1 MSYIVDTLRR
11 ERLIDELIEAYVGW
25 REACVRVR
33 DAYRLWAGDTGPDSG
48 LAFGLYRAALDEE
61 QHAAEIYARFVR
73 RAEKLPSSTD
83 PPARPAEHASQDSVT
98 AHRSNRRWPR
108 TKEQHDSHP
117 PASAAGPT
125 P

>member
-1 MSYIVDTLRR
+1 MSYIVGTLSR

-33 DAYRLWAGDTGPDSG
+33 DAYRLWAGDTGADSG
-48 LAFGLYRAALDEE
+48 LAFGAYRAALDEE

-83 PPARPAEHASQDSVT
+83 PPACPVASASRDSMR
-98 AHRSNRRWPR
+98 ARRGDRHRSAN
-108 TKEQHDSHP
+108 EG
-117 PASAAGPT
+117 AA
-125 P
+125 